1 MKLKNLCILTLLGG
15 CTLTI
20 APGCARSTT
29 GQTMTGNGD
38 TAQIVKKALQ
48 EKAFKIHV
56 TQMYPQNR
64 RARSLTTYYSLELRN
79 DSVFSDLPYFGE
91 AYTPQM
97 PNDKGLVFEGPVM
110 DLKITPERKEKTV
123 ISFDARN
130 NGDTYTYNVTL
141 WNNGVADIMV
151 QAMRRQSISYHGKLE
166 E

>member
-20 APGCARSTT
+20 TPGCARSTT
-29 GQTMTGNGD
+29 GQNIARSSD

-97 PNDKGLVFEGPVM
+97 PNDKGLVFDGPVM
-110 DLKITPERKEKTV
+110 NLKSLRSGKRKP
-123 ISFDARN
+123 
-130 NGDTYTYNVTL
+130 
-141 WNNGVADIMV
+141 
-151 QAMRRQSISYHGKLE
+151 
-166 E
+166 